1 MRRRYWLAGAALA
14 LTSTFALAAP
24 ESLLPDSFDDPAPA
38 PAPAPR
44 PAPAPGAA
52 PAPSGPSA
60 PVIQPLPGAPSRG
73 GGLDVEITLP
83 EDFPSLAE
91 LEAMEADE
99 IDELLGIKPKFDIP
113 PAARR
118 AVREIGVI
126 GEGEGG
132 FPAGSLDDQPPQLIR
147 AALAANRG
155 RLVSRWGH
163 ILLRRAL
170 ASRLDAPRG
179 MDPVAFAALRA
190 SLLNRIGEASAARAL
205 VQDVDSANYNTALA
219 TAAFD
224 AYLATGDILGMCPVA
239 RLKSTLRDDGEWN
252 MMRAICAAYAGEARQ
267 AERDLQRILYYGE
280 APRIDALLAQRF
292 AGAAGEGRR
301 AVNVEWNDVEELTP
315 WRFALSRALGVELPA
330 GLREGAA
337 ARYDIGDVVMPAVPL
352 QERVAAADRAAELG
366 VISSAAM
373 IDLYSQL
380 WAEEIAGEER
390 SRAVTLREAYVAQDP
405 AARLAALRELWG
417 DGGNYGRQVLTA
429 YAAARL
435 PVDEALIDD
444 APRIVASML
453 AAGLDRNAMRWGTA
467 VPEGSEAWAL
477 LAVAQPDRRTQV
489 SSGAVQDF
497 IDDDASGDQRKSR
510 FLVAGLA
517 GLGRLDLDS
526 ATSLARRLSVNLT
539 RQSAWSQR
547 IDRAAELG
555 NPALVA
561 LLAGLGMQGD
571 GWDKMTARHLFHIV
585 RSLRQVGLESE
596 ARMIAAEAV
605 ARG

>member
-252 MMRAICAAYAGEARQ
+252 MIRAICAAYAGEARQ

-315 WRFALSRALGVELPA
+315 WRFALSRALGVDLPA

-405 AARLAALRELWG
+405 AARLAAMRELWG

-435 PVDEALIDD
+435 PVDEALIND

-497 IDDDASGDQRKSR
+497 IDDDASGEQRKSR

-555 NPALVA
+555 NPTLVA

-571 GWDKMTARHLFHIV
+571 GWNKMTARHLFHIV